1 MTVEHFVEHFFTQNG
16 FGDLGAA
23 QLDLYAPT
31 SPSPQNN
38 FEFRDLRDYSLC
50 LKLFHL

>member
-31 SPSPQNN
+31 S
-38 FEFRDLRDYSLC
+38 SLP
-50 LKLFHL
+50 KRFFNDTHK